1 MHALYTDIVLC
12 VSLSLHFRC
21 RSLHL
26 HGSQIN
32 RCYVTN
38 SHCAPFFSCFSCISS
53 FSIFLIFNFLFTF
66 IIHIIRFPFSL
77 CIISVKKNFFSF
89 YFWGVFLSLVSF
101 FFPSP
106 SFSLLLKMMP
116 LIKRMVRS
124 SHSTSSLLFSL
135 SSLHAVHVNSV
146 VTVCGHSAP
155 CCQLQNLISITALF
169 TEA

>member
-1 MHALYTDIVLC
+1 MHALCTDIVLC

-77 CIISVKKNFFSF
+77 CIISVKKKFFSF

-101 FFPSP
+101 FFP
-106 SFSLLLKMMP
+106 LP
-116 LIKRMVRS
+116 LF
-124 SHSTSSLLFSL
+124 LFATKDDASDKTDGKII
-135 SSLHAVHVNSV
+135 SLHFFS
-146 VTVCGHSAP
+146 
-155 CCQLQNLISITALF
+155 ALF
-169 TEA
+169 PFLTPCSPC

>member
-77 CIISVKKNFFSF
+77 CIISVKKKIFFIL
-89 YFWGVFLSLVSF
+89 FLGGFPVIGLL

-155 CCQLQNLISITALF
+155 CCQPQNLISITALF

>member
-101 FFPSP
+101 F
-106 SFSLLLKMMP
+106 SLP
-116 LIKRMVRS
+116 LF
-124 SHSTSSLLFSL
+124 LFATKDDAADKTDGKII
-135 SSLHAVHVNSV
+135 SLHFFS
-146 VTVCGHSAP
+146 
-155 CCQLQNLISITALF
+155 ALF
-169 TEA
+169 PFLTPCSPC

>member
-26 HGSQIN
+26 HSSQIN

-77 CIISVKKNFFSF
+77 CIISVKKKIHFIFGGFSCHWSPFFPLPLFLFATKDDASDKTDGKIISLHFFS
-89 YFWGVFLSLVSF
+89 
-101 FFPSP
+101 
-106 SFSLLLKMMP
+106 
-116 LIKRMVRS
+116 
-124 SHSTSSLLFSL
+124 
-135 SSLHAVHVNSV
+135 
-146 VTVCGHSAP
+146 
-155 CCQLQNLISITALF
+155 ALF
-169 TEA
+169 PFLTPCSPC

>member
-77 CIISVKKNFFSF
+77 CIISVKKKFFSF

-101 FFPSP
+101 F
-106 SFSLLLKMMP
+106 SLP
-116 LIKRMVRS
+116 LF
-124 SHSTSSLLFSL
+124 LFATKDDAADKTDGKII
-135 SSLHAVHVNSV
+135 SLHFFS
-146 VTVCGHSAP
+146 
-155 CCQLQNLISITALF
+155 ALF
-169 TEA
+169 PFLTPCSPC

>member
-1 MHALYTDIVLC
+1 MHALCTDIVLC

-77 CIISVKKNFFSF
+77 CIISVKKIFFHFIFGGFSCHWSPFFSLPL
-89 YFWGVFLSLVSF
+89 FLFATKDDASD
-101 FFPSP
+101 
-106 SFSLLLKMMP
+106 KTDGK
-116 LIKRMVRS
+116 II
-124 SHSTSSLLFSL
+124 
-135 SSLHAVHVNSV
+135 SLHFFS
-146 VTVCGHSAP
+146 
-155 CCQLQNLISITALF
+155 ALF
-169 TEA
+169 PFLTSCSPC

>member
-1 MHALYTDIVLC
+1 MHALCTDIVLC

-101 FFPSP
+101 FFP
-106 SFSLLLKMMP
+106 LP
-116 LIKRMVRS
+116 LF
-124 SHSTSSLLFSL
+124 LFATKDDASDKTDGKII
-135 SSLHAVHVNSV
+135 SLHFFS
-146 VTVCGHSAP
+146 
-155 CCQLQNLISITALF
+155 ALF
-169 TEA
+169 PFLTPCSPC

>member
-77 CIISVKKNFFSF
+77 CIISVKKKNFSF

-101 FFPSP
+101 F
-106 SFSLLLKMMP
+106 SLP
-116 LIKRMVRS
+116 LF
-124 SHSTSSLLFSL
+124 LFATKDDAADKTDGKII
-135 SSLHAVHVNSV
+135 SLHFFS
-146 VTVCGHSAP
+146 
-155 CCQLQNLISITALF
+155 ALF
-169 TEA
+169 PFLTPCSPC